1 MKPISPRV
9 LLLAA
14 LAAVAVAALV
24 WMMRPAAV
32 PVETDRVTSGP
43 LEVWLEE
50 PGRTRVREVY
60 IVFAPLAGKTVRIT
74 LHAGDPVRA
83 GQTVAFIRPLD
94 PPLIDVRSRV
104 ELGAAVSAADAAV
117 RLAQAD
123 LERARAQAVFAAA
136 EWARGQTLAQRGVI
150 SAQALDQ
157 RLLARDTANAA
168 LATARATVTV
178 RLRERDSARGR
189 LADPG
194 DGALAPTA
202 LRSPVSGSVLRV
214 LRESEQVVQAGEPVM
229 QIGDPG
235 DIDVVV
241 ELLSTDA
248 LAIRSGIAARI
259 EGWGG
264 PPLAARVRRVEP
276 SGFTKVSALGV
287 EEQRVLVYLDFVDPR
302 QAARLGH
309 DYRVSARIITWST
322 PRALRMP
329 ASGLF
334 RQGADWAVYR
344 VVDGRARLARVKVGH
359 RNEDFAE
366 VLGGLSADD
375 IVILYPGD
383 RLADGVRVARRK
395 VE

>member
-9 LLLAA
+9 LLLLA
-14 LAAVAVAALV
+14 LAAVAAAALA
-24 WMMRPAAV
+24 WMMMPAAV
-32 PVETDRVTSGP
+32 PVETGRVTSGP

-60 IVFAPLAGKTVRIT
+60 IVSAPLAGKTVRIT
-74 LHAGDPVRA
+74 LHAGDRVAA
-83 GQTVAFIRPLD
+83 GQTVAFIRPPD
-94 PPLIDVRSRV
+94 PPLIDVRSRA
-104 ELGAAVSAADAAV
+104 EMEAAVSAADAAV

-123 LERARAQAVFAAA
+123 LARTQAQAVFAAA
-136 EWARGQTLAQRGVI
+136 EWTRGQTLAQRGVI

-157 RLLARDTANAA
+157 RRLARDTANAA
-168 LATARATVTV
+168 VTTARAAVTV
-178 RLRERDSARGR
+178 RLRERDSARSR
-189 LADPG
+189 LAEPA
-194 DGALAPTA
+194 DGARRPTA

-214 LRESEQVVQAGEPVM
+214 LRESEQVVQAGEPIL
-229 QIGDPG
+229 QIGDPR

-248 LAIRSGIAARI
+248 VAVRPGSPARI

-276 SGFTKVSALGV
+276 AGFTKVSALGV
-287 EEQRVLVYLDFVDPR
+287 EEQRVLIYLDFVDPR

-309 DYRVSARIITWST
+309 DYRVTARIITSST
-322 PRALRMP
+322 PRALRAP
-329 ASGLF
+329 ASALF
-334 RQGADWAVYR
+334 RQGADWAVFR
-344 VVDGRARLARVKVGH
+344 LADGRAELVKIRVGR

-366 VLGGLSADD
+366 VLGGLEEGDAV
-375 IVILYPGD
+375 VIYPGD
-383 RLADGVRVARRK
+383 RLADGVRVIRRK